1 MVTAM
6 KLPKPRQRG
15 NSWST
20 SIMINGKREY
30 CTRDTEQECIH
41 WARLCSNGDS
51 AFNWFW
57 EKRRV

>member
-1 MVTAM
+1 M

-57 EKRRV
+57 EKIRV